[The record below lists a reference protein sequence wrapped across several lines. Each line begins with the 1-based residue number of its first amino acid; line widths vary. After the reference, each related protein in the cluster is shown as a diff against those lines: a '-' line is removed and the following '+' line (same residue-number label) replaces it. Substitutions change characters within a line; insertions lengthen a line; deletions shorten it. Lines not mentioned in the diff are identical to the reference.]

1 MTRTLSRLSTSLSAT
16 DPPSPDAPTP
26 PPLSPEALS
35 AQLKES
41 CIAHRTQFD
50 ELTKLQTQLTLDL
63 FFVAFNTP
71 MLPAGGTLLGT
82 IRHRLLCAPWDD
94 DLDFNIPTDEYDRL
108 LGESTPMRTNSKH
121 VIDISDQELGRHF
134 ANQIRTGN
142 RCHYVEHGRVVPPH
156 KQCPKIVTLAIEDP
170 GPLPTNEEAV
180 FFHQYFKASSRL
192 IDTRNHE
199 KKSLTA
205 VRTVCLSLLFLEFGF
220 LKVLAHKDCTS
231 EAMQHRYN
239 EPKPDPFKVTD
250 IFPLSFSTFAWTCP
264 AKDYASG
271 VASTRCAA
279 RANYA
284 QPIVTSTARMM
295 TVENGGNG
303 DGIRLLVPKDVYS
316 KFFLK
321 GNYGD
326 DVFQHAMVCPHSL
339 YSCYEK
345 CAKAVTPTSMVQI
358 RALMSEIPECYGY
371 DGDGTSGATV
381 YSLTDN
387 DKSSNGE
394 SHVEEIITKLRD
406 QLYLRVA
413 QLSITDN
420 QEDERY
426 WKPLYYYETVKVR
439 TRSSITGLFL
449 GVKFKKTKKLLP
461 APGILRLA
469 NVETLSKIKGEYK
482 LRTAYELFWTDD
494 DQSYI
499 ADDGDGR
506 TFTSYDDFPWYYRKN
521 EKK

>member
-1 MTRTLSRLSTSLSAT
+1 MLLQILFFSLTVGAVQQPAKTHES
-16 DPPSPDAPTP
+16 
-26 PPLSPEALS
+26 PLSPESLS
-35 AQLKES
+35 AQLKKS

-63 FFVAFNTP
+63 FFGAFNIP

-134 ANQIRTGN
+134 ANQIRTGF
-142 RCHYVEHGRVVPPH
+142 RCHYVRENGQVVPPH
-156 KQCPKIVTLAIEDP
+156 KHCPKIVTLAIEDP
-170 GPLPTNEEAV
+170 GPLSTNEEAV
-180 FFHQYFKASSRL
+180 FFHQYFHKKRL
-192 IDTRNHE
+192 RLNDTRFHI
-199 KKSLTA
+199 KSLKD
-205 VRTVCLSLLFLEFGF
+205 VRTICLSLLFLEFGF
-220 LKVLAHKDCTS
+220 LNVLVHEECTS
-231 EAMQHRYN
+231 VGMPAI
-239 EPKPDPFKVTD
+239 KVTD
-250 IFPLSFSTFAWTCP
+250 IFPLTFTTYGWTCP

-271 VASTRCAA
+271 VASKACAA

-316 KFFLK
+316 IFFLK

-326 DVFQHAMVCPHSL
+326 DVLKHAMVCPHFL
-339 YSCYEK
+339 YSRYSK
-345 CAKAVTPTSMVQI
+345 CAEAVKPISMVQI

-371 DGDGTSGATV
+371 DGDGTTV
-381 YSLTDN
+381 YSLT

-394 SHVEEIITKLRD
+394 SHVEEITKLRD
-406 QLYLRVA
+406 QMYLRVA
-413 QLSITDN
+413 QLSIMDK

-426 WKPLYYYETVKVR
+426 WKPLYYYENVKLSVTTPIIR
-439 TRSSITGLFL
+439 GLSNI
-449 GVKFKKTKKLLP
+449 VIRRKKTLP

-469 NVETLSKIKGEYK
+469 NVKGK
-482 LRTAYELFWTDD
+482 LFWTDD
-494 DQSYI
+494 DPI
-499 ADDGDGR
+499 L
-506 TFTSYDDFPWYYRKN
+506 
-521 EKK
+521 